1 MAQMR
6 ERMTA
11 VRASISDITNGT
23 FSDDNGPHVVS
34 PFGVELRRVV
44 LVGFVVGKIHR
55 AGDDS
60 GKKRYES
67 ITVDDGTET
76 IGVKVWGEE
85 DANILEGVKES
96 ILALVIGKVRMY
108 NEEVNV
114 MPEIVRELTDPNYM
128 SLHLMER
135 YKAILNRSGI
145 SLPDTMEQQQELL
158 TTTSNTTV
166 SGKLAN
172 DIVAFVRLEAPPEG
186 IPLKDIVAYFEK
198 KGQDSEKVQT
208 KVFNLVAEGAL
219 NEVSIGQFRT
229 SDM

>member
-1 MAQMR
+1 MR

-23 FSDDNGPHVVS
+23 FSDNNGPHVVS

-44 LVGFVVGKIHR
+44 LVGFVIGKIHR
-55 AGDDS
+55 EGDDA

-67 ITVDDGTET
+67 ITIDDGTET
-76 IGVKVWGEE
+76 VGVKVWGEE
-85 DANILEGVKES
+85 DADILEGVKEN

-108 NEEVNV
+108 SDEIYI
-114 MPEIVRELTDPNYM
+114 MPEVVRELTDPNYM

-145 SLPDTMEQQQELL
+145 SLPETMEQHQELL
-158 TTTSNTTV
+158 TTTSSTTV

-172 DIVAFVRLEAPPEG
+172 DIIAYVRLEAPPEG
-186 IPLKDIVAYFEK
+186 LPLKDIVAYFEK

>member
-1 MAQMR
+1 MK

-11 VRASISDITNGT
+11 VRASISDITNG
-23 FSDDNGPHVVS
+23 SYSNDNGPHVIS

-44 LVGFVVGKIHR
+44 LVGFVVNKFYR
-55 AGDDS
+55 EGDES
-60 GKKRYES
+60 GKKRFES
-67 ITVDDGTET
+67 ITLDDGTDT

-85 DANILEGVKES
+85 DSDILEGVKES
-96 ILALVIGKVRMY
+96 ILALVVGRVREY
-108 NEEVNV
+108 NDEVYL
-114 MPEIVRELTDPNYM
+114 MPEVVRELKDPNYM
-128 SLHLMER
+128 SLHLLER
-135 YKAILNRSGI
+135 YRAILNRSGI
-145 SLPDTMEQQQELL
+145 SSADTLEQQQELL
-158 TTTSNTTV
+158 VKTSTPSV

-172 DIVAFVRLEAPPEG
+172 EIIAYVRLEAGPKG

-229 SDM
+229 SDI

>member
-1 MAQMR
+1 MR

-11 VRASISDITNGT
+11 VRASISDITNGS
-23 FSDDNGPHVVS
+23 FSNENGPHVVS

-44 LVGFVVGKIHR
+44 IVGFVVNKFYR
-55 AGDDS
+55 EGDES
-60 GKKRYES
+60 GKKRFES
-67 ITVDDGTET
+67 ITMDDGTDT

-85 DANILEGVKES
+85 DADLLEGVKES
-96 ILALVIGKVRMY
+96 ILALVVGRVREY
-108 NEEVNV
+108 NDEVYL
-114 MPEIVRELTDPNYM
+114 MPEVVRELTDPNYM
-128 SLHLMER
+128 SLHLLER

-145 SLPDTMEQQQELL
+145 SSADTLEQQQELL
-158 TTTSNTTV
+158 TKTSTPSV

-172 DIVAFVRLEAPPEG
+172 DIIAYVRLEAGPKG

-229 SDM
+229 SDI

>member
-1 MAQMR
+1 MK

-11 VRASISDITNGT
+11 VRASISDITNG
-23 FSDDNGPHVVS
+23 SYSNDNGPHVIS

-44 LVGFVVGKIHR
+44 LVGFVVNKFYR
-55 AGDDS
+55 EGDES
-60 GKKRYES
+60 GKKRFES
-67 ITVDDGTET
+67 ITLDDGTDT

-85 DANILEGVKES
+85 DSDILEGVKGS
-96 ILALVIGKVRMY
+96 ILALVVGRVREY
-108 NEEVNV
+108 NDEVYL
-114 MPEIVRELTDPNYM
+114 MPEVVRELKDPNYM
-128 SLHLMER
+128 SLHLLER
-135 YKAILNRSGI
+135 YRAILNRSGI
-145 SLPDTMEQQQELL
+145 SSADTLEQQQELL
-158 TTTSNTTV
+158 VKTSTPSV

-172 DIVAFVRLEAPPEG
+172 EIIAYVRLEAGPKG

-229 SDM
+229 SDI

>member
-1 MAQMR
+1 MR

-11 VRASISDITNGT
+11 VRASISDITNGS
-23 FSDDNGPHVVS
+23 FSNENGPHVVS
-34 PFGVELRRVV
+34 TFGVELRRVV
-44 LVGFVVGKIHR
+44 IVGFVVNKFYR
-55 AGDDS
+55 EGDES
-60 GKKRYES
+60 GKKRFES
-67 ITVDDGTET
+67 ITMDDGTDT

-85 DANILEGVKES
+85 DADLLEGVKES
-96 ILALVIGKVRMY
+96 ILALVVGRVREY
-108 NEEVNV
+108 NDEVYL
-114 MPEIVRELTDPNYM
+114 MPEVVRELTDPNYM
-128 SLHLMER
+128 SLHLLEW

-145 SLPDTMEQQQELL
+145 SSADTLEQQQELL
-158 TTTSNTTV
+158 TKTSTPSV

-172 DIVAFVRLEAPPEG
+172 DIIAYVRLEAGPKG

-229 SDM
+229 SDI

>member
-11 VRASISDITNGT
+11 VRASISDITNGS

-44 LVGFVVGKIHR
+44 IVGFVVNKFYR
-55 AGDDS
+55 EGDDT
-60 GKKRYES
+60 GKKRFES
-67 ITVDDGTET
+67 ITVDDGTDT

-85 DANILEGVKES
+85 DASMLEGVKES
-96 ILALVIGKVRMY
+96 ILALVIGKVRQY
-108 NEEVNV
+108 NEEVYLI
-114 MPEIVRELTDPNYM
+114 PEIVRELTDPNYM

-135 YKAILNRSGI
+135 YKAVLNRSGI
-145 SLPDTMEQQQELL
+145 SLPDTEEQQQELL
-158 TTTSNTTV
+158 TTTASKPV

-172 DIVAFVRLEAPPEG
+172 DIIAYVRLEAPPKG

-198 KGQDSEKVQT
+198 KDQDSEKVQT

-219 NEVSIGQFRT
+219 NEVSIGHFRT
-229 SDM
+229 SDL

>member
-44 LVGFVVGKIHR
+44 LVGFVVGKIYR
-55 AGDDS
+55 DGDDS

-108 NEEVNV
+108 NEEVYI

-135 YKAILNRSGI
+135 YKAILNRSGV

-158 TTTSNTTV
+158 TTTPSPTV

-172 DIVAFVRLEAPPEG
+172 DIIAYVRLEAPPEG

>member
-23 FSDDNGPHVVS
+23 FSDNNGPHVVS

-44 LVGFVVGKIHR
+44 LVGFVVNKFYR
-55 AGDDS
+55 EGDDS
-60 GKKRYES
+60 GKKRFES
-67 ITVDDGTET
+67 ITLDDGTDT

-85 DANILEGVKES
+85 DASVLEGVKES
-96 ILALVIGKVRMY
+96 ILALVIGKVRQY
-108 NEEVNV
+108 NDEVYLI
-114 MPEIVRELTDPNYM
+114 PEVVRELTDPNFM
-128 SLHLMER
+128 SLHLLER
-135 YKAILNRSGI
+135 YKAVLNRSGV
-145 SLPDTMEQQQELL
+145 SLPVSMEQQQELL
-158 TTTSNTTV
+158 TSAPQKTV

-172 DIVAFVRLEAPPEG
+172 DILAYVRLEAPPEG

-229 SDM
+229 SDI

>member
-11 VRASISDITNGT
+11 VRASISDITKGS

-44 LVGFVVGKIHR
+44 IVGFVVNKFYR
-55 AGDDS
+55 EGDDT
-60 GKKRYES
+60 GKKRFES
-67 ITVDDGTET
+67 ITVDDGTDT

-85 DANILEGVKES
+85 DASMLEGVKES
-96 ILALVIGKVRMY
+96 ILALVIGKVRQY
-108 NEEVNV
+108 NEEVYLI
-114 MPEIVRELTDPNYM
+114 PEIVRELTDPNYM

-135 YKAILNRSGI
+135 YKAVLNRSGI
-145 SLPDTMEQQQELL
+145 SLPETDEQQQELL
-158 TTTSNTTV
+158 TTTPNKPV

-172 DIVAFVRLEAPPEG
+172 DIIAYVRLEAPPKG

-229 SDM
+229 SDL

>member
-11 VRASISDITNGT
+11 VRASISDITSGS
-23 FSDDNGPHVVS
+23 FSNDNGPHVIS

-44 LVGFVVGKIHR
+44 LVGFVVNKFYR
-55 AGDDS
+55 EGDDT
-60 GKKRYES
+60 GKKRFES
-67 ITVDDGTET
+67 ITVDDGTDT

-85 DANILEGVKES
+85 DASLLEGVKEN
-96 ILALVIGKVRMY
+96 ILALVVGRVREY
-108 NEEVNV
+108 NEEVYV

-128 SLHLMER
+128 SLHLLER

-145 SLPDTMEQQQELL
+145 STPETIEQQQELL
-158 TTTSNTTV
+158 APASVSV

-172 DIVAFVRLEAPPEG
+172 DILAFVRLEAPPEG
-186 IPLKDIVAYFEK
+186 ISLRDIVAYFEK

-219 NEVSIGQFRT
+219 NEVSIGQFRV
-229 SDM
+229 SDL